1 MQNTQHKNLKRELKA
16 LDLERQIY
24 GAKITSWK
32 DCIDILGSSL
42 VQLHIS
48 DAKGIDR
55 NGEGLPLREGEI
67 NIAGILNQ
75 INSLEEGRKIVQ
87 GTIELKEGHLHNGK
101 LQKQSA
107 DWLLTN
113 VRDSFG

>member
-1 MQNTQHKNLKRELKA
+1 MYFN
-16 LDLERQIY
+16 I
-24 GAKITSWK
+24 
-32 DCIDILGSSL
+32 
-42 VQLHIS
+42 
-48 DAKGIDR
+48 
-55 NGEGLPLREGEI
+55 LREGEI